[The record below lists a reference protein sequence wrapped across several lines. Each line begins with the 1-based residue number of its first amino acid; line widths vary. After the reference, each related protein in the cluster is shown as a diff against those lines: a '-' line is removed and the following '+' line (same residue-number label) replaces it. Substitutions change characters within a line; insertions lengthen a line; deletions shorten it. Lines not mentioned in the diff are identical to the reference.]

1 MLGKLVIKKL
11 YIIGAG
17 LAGLSAASWA
27 IHRGGEVEMFE
38 TSSLA
43 GGRCRS
49 FFDKK
54 LGTTVDNGNHLV
66 FSANKN
72 FYDLCN
78 LINSTNK
85 IKVIEPNLF
94 FFDIKNKKSWELSLS
109 ILDFLFKKKRIP
121 DVNLSDYFS
130 IIKILFMSKESTI
143 GNLKVT
149 NNFKNYFWEPLTFA
163 VMNTSVNNAS
173 ARVLSNVLK
182 QTIFKGKNYCKIYQP
197 VKNWN
202 ETIIEPSV
210 KFITK
215 SNKMNFNT
223 RLKKVEIKNN
233 LITKLEFNNK
243 QIEIGRDD
251 YVISALP
258 ITAFSKI
265 FNIIDVPKEFNTI
278 LNIHYK
284 ISNKIKK
291 LFTRDIIGMINSHS
305 QWIFIKNDYLSVT
318 VSNANIFND
327 ESQETL
333 SKRVWE
339 EICVLVNKNINM
351 PNYQIIKEK
360 KATFLQSPNNYELIK
375 KITNLPRNLS
385 ICGDWT
391 QSDLPCTIEGSI
403 MSGKKSIE
411 FLGV

>member
-1 MLGKLVIKKL
+1 MVINKL

-27 IHRGGEVEMFE
+27 IHRGRKVEIFE

-49 FFDKK
+49 FYDKK
-54 LGTTVDNGNHLV
+54 LKTIIDNGNHLV

-85 IKVIEPNLF
+85 IKVLQPHLF
-94 FFDIKNKKSWELSLS
+94 FFDIENKKTWELSLS
-109 ILDFLFKKKRIP
+109 ILDFLFKKKRVP
-121 DVNLSDYFS
+121 DAHLKDYLS
-130 IIKILFMSKESTI
+130 ILKILFMSKESTI
-143 GNLKVT
+143 KDLKVK
-149 NNFKNYFWEPLTFA
+149 NNFRKYFWEPLTLA
-163 VMNTSVNNAS
+163 VMNTSVDKAS

-182 QTIFKGKNYCKIYQP
+182 KTIFKGKKYCKIYQP
-197 VKNWN
+197 EKNWN
-202 ETIIEPSV
+202 ETIIEPAIN
-210 KFITK
+210 FISK
-215 SNKMNFNT
+215 HNKINFNT

-233 LITKLEFNNK
+233 LITRLEFNDK

-258 ITAFSKI
+258 VTAFGKI
-265 FNIIDVPKEFNTI
+265 FNKVDVPNEFNTI

-284 ISNKIKK
+284 ISDKIKK
-291 LFTRDIIGMINSHS
+291 LFTSDIIGMISSHS
-305 QWIFIKNDYLSVT
+305 QWIFVKNNYLSVT
-318 VSNANIFND
+318 VSDANNFNN

-333 SKRVWE
+333 STKVWE
-339 EICVLVNKNINM
+339 EICLLIGKNIKI
-351 PNYQIIKEK
+351 PNCQIIKEK
-360 KATFLQSPNNYELIK
+360 KATFVQSPNNFELIK
-375 KITNLPRNLS
+375 KIKNLPRNLS

-411 FLGV
+411 FFGV